1 MVPVDPFEFATRWMD
16 YASGRLSE
24 EEVQALLH
32 EIQSN
37 PLLAGLHQE
46 LSDPE
51 QRRANLEELSGYNIQ
66 KALKHSSPSKVHR
79 FPTAWIWAAAS
90 IVLLFAGMFAYFA
103 KPTSELQVFTQLDS
117 SEWSTT
123 PRILLADGRSI
134 LLDTLKQLE
143 TASDMNLQ
151 NAEGVLTIAATA
163 KVVDDPVEWHRLQIP
178 FGRQYKMQLPDG
190 SRVTLHAGTTLEFPS
205 RFEGVQRVVRL
216 NGEAFFEVEPN
227 KNLEFVVKLSNVDVT
242 VFGTTFNVKA
252 FEQDEFIQT
261 TLLSGSVALRDSAQR
276 LHYLK
281 PNEQALWERRNGS
294 VQIRSVDASVY
305 TAWVGGYFSFN
316 QTSLEQVMQQVGHWY
331 GKDVLY
337 LNARHKKTRYTGS
350 VRMYDSI
357 QDVLRKFELAGNL
370 AFDMDDQCI
379 RVQRK

>member
-1 MVPVDPFEFATRWMD
+1 MVPVDPFEFATRWMN
-16 YASGRLSE
+16 YTRGRLSE
-24 EEVQALLH
+24 EEAQAFLH
-32 EIQSN
+32 EIQSD

-51 QRRANLEELSGYNIQ
+51 LRRANLDELSGFDVQ
-66 KALKHSSPSKVHR
+66 KAYERCFPSKVHR
-79 FPTAWIWAAAS
+79 FQTAWIWAAAS

-103 KPTSELQVFTQLDS
+103 KPTSELQVFTQVDS
-117 SEWSTT
+117 SEWGTT

-143 TASDMNLQ
+143 AASDMNLQ
-151 NAEGVLTIAATA
+151 NAGGILTVAASA
-163 KVVDDPVEWHRLQIP
+163 EVVDDPVEWHRLQIP

-205 RFEGVQRVVRL
+205 RFEGVQRVVHL
-216 NGEAFFEVEPN
+216 DGEAYFEVVPN
-227 KNLEFVVKLSNVDVT
+227 KNQEFVVKLSNVDVT
-242 VFGTTFNVKA
+242 VFGTSFNVKA
-252 FEQDEFIQT
+252 FEQDDFIQT
-261 TLLSGSVALRDSAQR
+261 TLVSGSVALRDSAQR

-281 PNEQALWERRNGS
+281 PNEQAHWERKTGT
-294 VQIRSVDASVY
+294 VQIRSVDVSVY
-305 TAWVGGYFSFN
+305 TAWVDGYFSFN

-337 LNARHKKTRYTGS
+337 LNARHKKTRYTGR

-357 QDVLRKFELAGNL
+357 QDVLRKFELAGDL
-370 AFDMDDQCI
+370 AFEMDDQCI